1 MNNYESSAKVERIK
15 AQSRDLCPICE
26 QAIWLSFYFDAFG
39 HNKDEDGAR
48 ISNMGKL
55 WMASMESFDR
65 GIRRYYYP
73 GLGATFEPEMAV
85 LAAMQAKMMAQDAA
99 KAEQKIA
106 VKAAKDTSKK
116 VVAEAWH
123 HKDGWWERVKRT
135 VGKDTKKAYYDYKHQ
150 YDIVFNPTEHARFLR
165 GIGRYWTNF
174 AEDLIHHPMRAV
186 KYVANE
192 LTKRSVGYVAES
204 WGFVRDAG
212 WVAAL
217 FNTGTD
223 ARLEAA
229 VKDFKEAVNAS
240 QRLGKVKYINVA
252 IFGADMGG
260 ALAVAFSNKLT
271 KDVCKDGKYD
281 GIEVRLRFMG
291 LLDCVTS
298 RYDDNFATGFLPLSN
313 AVAGKLMLPKSL
325 ERVVHYAAAHES
337 RLYKRLTAI
346 GGVREPGGRLEE
358 RLFPGTQGDVIGG
371 YEPNEQGIDNQL
383 SRLPLQLMLG
393 RAWRNGVPVYSLD
406 RLENDNSVDRK
417 VVLHFRMDAKL
428 IDLVYAYQ
436 HQIREISAKVVPPS
450 AVNAKNAQ
458 QGYIDTG
465 MACAPMPELHEVKL
479 MPQLIQEEL
488 PGHLALYISWLKHWY
503 STHGL
508 LQSAKLERRHKFLA
522 NEVKRMSR
530 AAKLAPLDAGSLNRQ
545 EKEIW
550 ATWEASSGKLL
561 ERFLPLF
568 EKHVHDSMAES
579 AIENAWHDFFFSRHY
594 LTYRPITLLE
604 KETDMSFFEKLW
616 DKYRP
621 VPPSSGLKPGAA
633 YP

>member
-1 MNNYESSAKVERIK
+1 MNKYESTAKGERIK

-48 ISNMGKL
+48 ITNIGKL
-55 WMASMESFDR
+55 WLASIDDR
-65 GIRRYYYP
+65 SKGIRSIYYP
-73 GLGATFEPEMAV
+73 GLGATFQPETVV
-85 LAAMQAKMMAQDAA
+85 LAAMLTKKIEQDAV

-106 VKAAKDTSKK
+106 VKAGKDTGKK
-116 VVAEAWH
+116 LVAEAWH
-123 HKDGWWERVKRT
+123 HKEGWWERVKRT

-150 YDIVFNPTEHARFLR
+150 HDIVFNQTERARFLR

-174 AEDLIHHPMRAV
+174 AEDLAHHPMRAFNYI
-186 KYVANE
+186 KNE
-192 LTKRSVGYVAES
+192 LAKRTVGYMAES
-204 WGFVRDAG
+204 WGFVRDAS

-223 ARLEAA
+223 TRLDAA
-229 VKDFKEAVNAS
+229 INDFKEAVNAS

-271 KDVCKDGKYD
+271 KDICKDGKYD
-281 GIEVRLRFMG
+281 GSEVRLRFMG

-298 RYDDNFATGFLPLSN
+298 RFDDNFVTGFVPLSN
-313 AVAGKLMLPKSL
+313 AVAGKLVLPKSL

-346 GGVREPGGRLEE
+346 GGVREPGGCLEE

-406 RLENDNSVDRK
+406 RLENDNSIDRK
-417 VVLHFRMDAKL
+417 LVLHFRMDAKL

-436 HQIREISAKVVPPS
+436 NNVREISSKVVPPS

-465 MACAPMPELHEVKL
+465 MACAPMPELYEVKL
-479 MPQLIQEEL
+479 VPQHIQEEL

-508 LQSAKLERRHKFLA
+508 LQTAKLEQRHKFLA
-522 NEVKRMSR
+522 NEIKRMSR
-530 AAKLAPLDAGSLNRQ
+530 AANLAPFDAGSLNKQ

-550 ATWEASSGKLL
+550 TTWEASSGKLL

-568 EKHVHDSMAES
+568 EKHIHDSMAES
-579 AIENAWHDFFFSRHY
+579 AIENAWDDFFFSRHY
-594 LTYRPITLLE
+594 LAYRPITLLE
-604 KETDMSFFEKLW
+604 KESDKNFFEKMW

-621 VPPSSGLKPGAA
+621 ELPSHGATPGSAF
-633 YP
+633 P